1 MLSEVDGNCY
11 IELQQDSEPWLR
23 TLLLLEITSPFS
35 DEECDGGDE
44 CDDADE
50 GSEVA
55 GGGRLVEDA
64 DLLALV
70 VVVVPP
76 VRRYRAEHEDGEHLQ
91 IGFPIFTAITAVTS
105 KISLLVIASKKLC
118 Y

>member
-1 MLSEVDGNCY
+1 MDTVIGNFSK
-11 IELQQDSEPWLR
+11 ILR
-23 TLLLLEITSPFS
+23 TLLLLLEITSPFS

-91 IGFPIFTAITAVTS
+91 SANLSSCVSSTSHKRFPSDSTRTPGAR
-105 KISLLVIASKKLC
+105 
-118 Y
+118 